1 MEKAPVGTDTVEVN
15 TKGVFDPIVVTFN
28 DQPLRENF
36 DLGEYVVGSDPMP
49 LEIKIVNRSGY
60 PVNNILLEFV
70 DKSVSEYSFAP
81 NEEGKK
87 EFPGL
92 EGTCPKNAPLE
103 SGEECMIN
111 FQFFAQKVAQIS
123 QSLRIKFN
131 NIIAPEDQTFGLTIF
146 SGAPASLIFTS
157 EKQDYI
163 FGEEVGFAKRPV
175 IERNIQPEEQNNIQN
190 LTIKN
195 TGDLKARNLIKS
207 LTQNCAPKTGSCPNA
222 LNSAFKVL
230 SYDCPETLL
239 SKETCNAQIE
249 FNYKN
254 QGDEPSYQRVD
265 YEAEFKIDYDL
276 NPQGD
281 RGALSARFK
290 SIATDIQAIFEGL
303 PSGVNFSSSLVVG
316 NSETKNFR
324 VQNNG
329 FREGY
334 LRKILF
340 FDNSRSAKKFECY
353 KTDAAQTNVTCYD
366 SSGIT
371 PTQKEFPFSLT
382 SSSGCLSIFDT
393 NGDDQQNT
401 ETPLDQGC
409 DFSLTYSPSVELKE
423 GEINFYNLI
432 PINNTTQE
440 DVRDTYIVSND
451 VFYTASASGLARTT
465 DGGNTFTT
473 LHTTTGQNP
482 VSKVIERNN
491 QIYMAIDDDGL
502 YISDKD
508 DINFTRVFNTS
519 GTFGSSSITDLVVT
533 TDTIYFSL
541 NDGSVFEADVPSNLT
556 NFSSTQ
562 INFPN
567 PPPTS
572 INTLYLNGDDLY
584 VGTDGQT
591 YKMDI
596 STETSFSALP
606 QFPGSLLDL
615 IVEGA
620 RVYALNFN
628 GLWIS
633 TNGGQTFLPLQSN
646 IPMGINVTSFT
657 VNSGNLYL
665 GTSDGHGL
673 YIAKNFDP
681 NAQNNFK
688 VFNFNQGFGVQFST
702 AVYKVEVVAGKIY
715 ASTDNPGLIV
725 GVDSSMFNYTIGYE
739 YDARHLNNEK
749 IMAHLGQ
756 THPIDLSEASI
767 SLSAGYVP
775 AAKVGP
781 AEFTVDPLSSYENE
795 DDPPPTLG
803 SMPNTIV
810 APDYNPGQN
819 ITSIDLASLNLNDD
833 FWKKACPYEL
843 DLAGS
848 PRPLAATL
856 LYGMNPPQ
864 SLPIFIV
871 PSGSNSS
878 DTTNGSSRII
888 ENELTSAN
896 IITANGSPFPTSMNS
911 IQIRFDDCHKAR
923 WIQLGELPMEL
934 EAYHERQRLRF
945 SLSNLIGSNFQSS
958 ANNIRIKMGDDLY
971 TASDLSGKADPSDYP
986 DHGLSDTTNYQY
998 SIYQDIHFQ
1007 NCAGTLSNA
1016 QNNCELVMDFSPIF
1030 RGNESNTKLDV
1041 FDSDMVNYKTIE
1053 ILYEDGSYLADGE
1066 DDTSTTPITKKAY
1079 IFIKAS
1085 LIAAGKL
1092 TRPRS
1097 IKDPLSMNVSGTHT
1111 YQILRFANAGT
1122 SDIPW
1127 IRSTYNHLFNLS
1139 SNGGNDS
1146 ITPFNNASDVSFL
1159 KALGSNFGLNNW
1171 SFLNAYYNI
1180 EPVSF
1185 VSQLMSTTA
1194 DHDCMNII
1202 DFAPR
1207 DVDPASLTTLNQSIF
1222 ESLSYWQNKT
1232 ITPLPPG
1239 ETCELLLKYQVTDAQ
1254 RFVDFLTINYGMAAT
1269 DADLS
1274 YDFKYKD
1281 MSSATS
1287 KDGELMRG
1295 AASKDL
1301 LDGID
1306 WNSKQASYLF
1316 ENPANVYISR
1326 LASGGDINR
1335 FPLSYY
1341 NNQAIDINGDGQRDD
1356 CELQDPDDPQSP
1368 LNCLGKLVT
1377 MSGSNLGHIKS
1388 NSSNNFVWSNNYV
1401 ERSYDARI
1409 KYIPN
1414 SDGERFNGQVSHRSP
1429 IQTTI
1434 VGVEPYF
1441 NTSIV
1446 RCDKVSLGALGNP
1459 ALDITQVNGYNSL
1472 DFINQR
1478 VSFAAVPSSGNYV
1491 LSHREWDV
1499 DEEEISTPAN
1509 YHLAAGIQDTNGPYF
1524 LPSIRSNIAFFDHS
1538 TSASACNSSTH
1549 EADYIVYLGEF
1560 DTGNAYDVALD
1571 IINSSGSMGVIQNS
1585 NLVVNGSDFSI
1596 STDTPN
1602 GFDESSGSYKIFLKN
1617 ADSFNFGLD
1626 ESIMSDI
1633 IRFKLK
1639 FDPTTTGNH
1648 IAYLDYEVNT
1658 LIPLDETESFDLTPE
1673 DMPDLIDGT
1682 KDTVKYNIRVLVLA
1696 SAVAKTDQ
1704 PTLKI
1709 STKNYTPDNNGAWD
1723 GSFTD
1728 LNLDLAKSSNQ
1739 QYIYDPVTIA
1749 SVRDANQP
1757 DKVKIKVEKIPGSVT
1772 ADFLSGDRVYTYFR
1786 NSLDTPQILDKIY
1799 KAQNDGGAG
1808 DLTSSLTDSNP
1819 VSQCSVLEN
1828 SFSSTSSIN
1837 SESAASIPDQN
1848 GTDECTIEFNY
1859 NAYKLSSNTTTY
1871 LVIAHTRGDD
1881 GGFDKSV
1888 VEHIIPIISYP
1899 IDPAILEVKYAN
1911 FRELVYLGGILGERD
1926 LFIYNMGDFTIDS
1939 LDANGEYIVEGTIT
1953 VNNVVNEA
1961 AKFVNLLGVDSDG
1974 DGSIDQANLQ
1984 GNMGIFNSDGDIELV
1999 KNNLKLTIPFA
2010 CYFGEGSNGTY
2021 TVHNS
2026 IASIPGG
2033 SKTNP
2038 GTCSDIKIELTL
2050 TAADIS
2056 PKQPTPSANVLS
2068 GYGQDGKLPF
2078 GTDADL
2084 ADVAFKL
2091 PFLAFNNIVPREIY
2105 IAFTYSAIAPQVG
2118 VNYQLI
2124 SSTSSLVQIDA
2135 IANEEGIGVNKAV
2148 RLCLFNESN
2157 STEICSDSTNGE
2169 FDFSVGQ
2176 SGIQAGQK
2184 YSPRLYVIKELS
2196 GAPGV
2201 EDWTV
2206 PSLAG
2211 YGVDHFITTP
2221 RNQLNSSQEF
2231 VVPPVGFA
2239 YDHARKNII
2248 RTADYGNASALDY
2261 DSIKQTCAQETVS
2274 IGSSNIGLKLMKRA
2288 EWQSFL
2294 IERQNS
2300 GVSMTNYNSALPVF
2314 DNPIPLYSGTPSSN
2328 YQDKIT
2334 YRAASGNS
2342 ASCYP
2347 TTLSSATSPDGDTGW
2362 IEYNCLLYNLRPS
2375 EIWCYGDI

>member
-28 DQPLRENF
+28 DQPLKDNF
-36 DLGEYVVGSDPMP
+36 DLDEYVVGSDPMP
-49 LEIKIVNRSGY
+49 LTIKIVNRSGY
-60 PVNNILLEFV
+60 PVSNISLEFV
-70 DKSVSEYSFAP
+70 DKSVSEYSFVP

-92 EGTCPKNAPLE
+92 EGTCPKDEMLL
-103 SGEECMIN
+103 SGQECVIN
-111 FQFFAQKVAQIS
+111 FQFFAQKVALIS

-146 SGAPASLIFTS
+146 SGAPATLLFTS

-382 SSSGCLSIFDT
+382 SSSDCLSIFDT

-451 VFYTASASGLARTT
+451 VFYTASASGLARTK
-465 DGGNTFTT
+465 DGGNTFTA
-473 LHTTTGQNP
+473 LHTTTWQNP

-491 QIYMAIDDDGL
+491 QIYMAIDNDGL

-508 DINFTRVFNTS
+508 DINFTKVFDTSSPFGNTS
-519 GTFGSSSITDLVVT
+519 LTDVVVT
-533 TDTIYFSL
+533 ADKIYFSL
-541 NDGSVFEADVPSNLT
+541 NDGRVFEADVPSDLT

-584 VGTDGQT
+584 VGTNGQT

-596 STETSFSALP
+596 ITETAFSSLQ
-606 QFPGSLLDL
+606 QFPGSLVDL

-646 IPMGINVTSFT
+646 IPMGLNVTSFT

-665 GTSDGHGL
+665 GTSNGDGL

-688 VFNFNQGFGVQFST
+688 VFNYNQGFGVQFST
-702 AVYKVEVVAGKIY
+702 AVYNVEVVAGKIY

-739 YDARHLNNEK
+739 YDARHLNTEK

-781 AEFTVDPLSSYENE
+781 AGFAVESLSSYENE
-795 DDPPPTLG
+795 DYTPATLG

-819 ITSIDLASLNLNDD
+819 TTSIDLASLNLNDD

-856 LYGMNPPQ
+856 LYGFN

-896 IITANGSPFPTSMNS
+896 IITANGQPFPPSMNS

-934 EAYHERQRLRF
+934 EAYHERKKLRF

-971 TASDLSGKADPSDYP
+971 TASDLSGKVDPADYP

-998 SIYQDIHFQ
+998 SIYQDIHFE

-1016 QNNCELVMDFSPIF
+1016 QNDCELVMDFSPIF
-1030 RGNESNTKLDV
+1030 RGNESNTKQDV

-1053 ILYEDGSYLADGE
+1053 ILYEDGSLLADGE
-1066 DDTSTTPITKKAY
+1066 DGTSTTPITKKAY
-1079 IFIKAS
+1079 IFIKAT

-1097 IKDPLSMNVSGTHT
+1097 IKDPLPMNVSGTHT
-1111 YQILRFANAGT
+1111 YQILEFANAGT

-1127 IRSTYNHLFNLS
+1127 IRSPYSQNFSLTSNNS
-1139 SNGGNDS
+1139 SIG
-1146 ITPFNNASDVSFL
+1146 ITPFNNVSDLNFL
-1159 KALGSNFGLNNW
+1159 KALGTNFGLNNW

-1185 VSQLMSTTA
+1185 GSQSMSTTA
-1194 DHDCMNII
+1194 DHDCMDII

-1207 DVDPASLTTLNQSIF
+1207 DVQPSTYTFNDLT
-1222 ESLSYWQNKT
+1222 YWQNKT

-1269 DADLS
+1269 DTNLS
-1274 YDFKYKD
+1274 YNFKYKD
-1281 MSSATS
+1281 MTSATTN
-1287 KDGELMRG
+1287 DGELMRG

-1316 ENPANVYISR
+1316 ENPAKVYTTQ
-1326 LASGGDINR
+1326 LASLAGIVNT

-1341 NNQAIDINGDGQRDD
+1341 NNQAIDTDGDGTRDD
-1356 CELQDPDDPQSP
+1356 CQQ
-1368 LNCLGKLVT
+1368 LNPETRCLGKIVT
-1377 MSGSNLGHIKS
+1377 SGFGAPHVYTTL
-1388 NSSNNFVWSNNYV
+1388 NNNAYKDF
-1401 ERSYDARI
+1401 SYDANI
-1409 KYIPN
+1409 KYELN
-1414 SDGERFNGQVSHRSP
+1414 SNGDRFNGVVNHSAP

-1434 VGVEPYF
+1434 LGVEPYF

-1446 RCDKVSLGALGNP
+1446 RCNKGSLGALGDP
-1459 ALDITQVNGYNSL
+1459 ALDITQVNGYNN

-1491 LSHREWDV
+1491 LSHREWG
-1499 DEEEISTPAN
+1499 STN
-1509 YHLAAGIQDTNGPYF
+1509 YNRASLIQGTNGPYF
-1524 LPSIRSNIAFFDHS
+1524 LPSMSSNNAFFGHS
-1538 TSASACNSSTH
+1538 TSASACDSSTH
-1549 EADYIVYLGEF
+1549 EADYIIYLGEF
-1560 DTGNAYDVALD
+1560 DTGNSYDVALD

-1602 GFDESSGSYKIFLKN
+1602 GFDESSGSYKIYLKN

-1626 ESIMSDI
+1626 ESSMSDI
-1633 IRFKLK
+1633 IRYKLK
-1639 FDPTTTGNH
+1639 FNPDNAADN

-1658 LIPLDETESFDLTPE
+1658 LIPLDESDSADLVTA
-1673 DMPDLIDGT
+1673 DMPDLIDGAT
-1682 KDTVKYNIRVLVLA
+1682 ATIKYKIRIALLA
-1696 SAVAKTDQ
+1696 KAVAKAAE
-1704 PTLKI
+1704 PSLKI
-1709 STKNYTPDNNGAWD
+1709 TKKNYTPDNGGMWD
-1723 GSFTD
+1723 QSFTD
-1728 LNLDLAKSSNQ
+1728 LNLASSSNQ
-1739 QYIYDPVTIA
+1739 QYLYDPVTIA

-1757 DKVKIKVEKIPGSVT
+1757 DKVKIKIEKMT
-1772 ADFLSGDRVYTYFR
+1772 ADFSNGDRVYTYFR
-1786 NSLDTPQILDKIY
+1786 NAIDTPQILDKIY
-1799 KAQNDGGAG
+1799 IAQNDGGAG

-1819 VSQCSVLEN
+1819 SSQCGVLEN

-1837 SESAASIPDQN
+1837 SQSAASIPDQN
-1848 GTDECTIEFNY
+1848 GTECTIEFNY
-1859 NAYKLSSNTTTY
+1859 NAFELSSNTTKY
-1871 LVIAHTRGDD
+1871 LVVAHTRGDS

-1888 VEHIIPIISYP
+1888 VEHIIPIVSFP
-1899 IDPAILEVKYAN
+1899 IDPAILEVASAN
-1911 FRELVYLGGILGERD
+1911 FLQDVYLGASFGMVD
-1926 LFIYNMGDFTIDS
+1926 LFTYNMGDFTIDS
-1939 LDANGEYIVEGTIT
+1939 LDANGEYIVEGSIT

-1999 KNNLKLTIPFA
+1999 KNNLKLTIPNA

-2021 TVHNS
+2021 TEHNS
-2026 IASIPGG
+2026 SASIPGNG
-2033 SKTNP
+2033 S
-2038 GTCSDIKIELTL
+2038 CSNIKIELTL

-2056 PKQPTPSANVLS
+2056 PKQPTPNANVLS
-2068 GYGQDGKLPF
+2068 GYGQAGKLPAG
-2078 GTDADL
+2078 GTSDL

-2091 PFLAFNNIVPREIY
+2091 PFLAYNNIVPREIY
-2105 IAFTYSAIAPQVG
+2105 IAFNYSAVASKVG
-2118 VNYQLI
+2118 INYELI
-2124 SSTSSLVQIDA
+2124 KSTSSWVEIEA
-2135 IANEEGIGVNKAV
+2135 SANEEGIGVNKVV
-2148 RLCLFNESN
+2148 RLCLFNSN
-2157 STEICSDSTNGE
+2157 TASEFCSDSTNGE
-2169 FDFSVGQ
+2169 FGFTVGQ
-2176 SGIQAGQK
+2176 AGIQAGQK
-2184 YSPRLYVIKELS
+2184 YLPRLYVIKELS

-2248 RTADYGNASALDY
+2248 RIADYGDADGKDY
-2261 DSIKQTCAQETVS
+2261 VSIKDTCAQETVS

-2300 GVSMTNYNSALPVF
+2300 GVSMTDYENALPVF

-2342 ASCYP
+2342 PSCYP
-2347 TTLSSATSPDGDTGW
+2347 TTLSPATSPDGDTGW